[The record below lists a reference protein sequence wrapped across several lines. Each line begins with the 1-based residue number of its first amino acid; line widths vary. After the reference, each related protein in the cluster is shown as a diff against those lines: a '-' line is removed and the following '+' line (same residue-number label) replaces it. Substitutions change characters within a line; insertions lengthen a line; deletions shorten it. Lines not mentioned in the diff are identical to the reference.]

1 MNMKK
6 AEVYGKRIECLIGL
20 ILLIPP
26 ILGVAAF
33 TISIFAGDTPGSF
46 ARMTYLSSEWTALIR
61 VPAETSF
68 DGLSNGIKGS
78 AGAMSAAPIYLG
90 LMAMVGA
97 YLVKNNIQS
106 FFMKGE

>member
-46 ARMTYLSSEWTALIR
+46 ARMAYLSDEWTALIS
-61 VPAETSF
+61 VPSETSF